1 MASGFV
7 ATRHTAVGE
16 TTLINARRHSATTAE
31 RFRRNARQDRHAGL
45 AYVDLTTFGSTT
57 AQSTA
62 VSDIV
67 NAGINQHVQQ
77 VDDEVDDDNGAA
89 HHDEG
94 SQHHRVVML
103 DDGVKQQPPDTGP
116 GKYD

>member
-7 ATRHTAVGE
+7 ATHHTAVGE
-16 TTLINARRHSATTAE
+16 TALIRARRHSATTAE

-45 AYVDLTTFGSTT
+45 AYVDLTTFASTT

-67 NAGINQHVQQ
+67 NTGINQRVQQ
-77 VDDEVDDDNGAA
+77 VDDKVNDDDGAA
-89 HHDEG
+89 HYDER
-94 SQHHRVVML
+94 SQHHRAVML
-103 DDGVKQQPPDTGP
+103 VDGVNHAAPDTR
-116 GKYD
+116 